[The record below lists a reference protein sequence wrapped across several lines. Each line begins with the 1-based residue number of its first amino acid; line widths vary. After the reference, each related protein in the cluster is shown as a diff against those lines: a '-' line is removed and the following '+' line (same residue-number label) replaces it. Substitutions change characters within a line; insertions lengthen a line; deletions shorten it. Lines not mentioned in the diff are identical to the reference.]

1 MNKPNFW
8 NDKKNSENIINE
20 LNNLKNKKE
29 KIENLKAK
37 INNNLEMLDILKNE
51 YDEEIKNIL
60 ESDIELITKD
70 MNDL

>member
-20 LNNLKNKKE
+20 LNNLKSKKE

-37 INNNLEMLDILKNE
+37 INNNLEMLDILK
-51 YDEEIKNIL
+51 
-60 ESDIELITKD
+60 
-70 MNDL
+70 MNMMKK